1 MTQITQKEKIRMKQK
16 LERIDNST
24 FTALDNFEEL
34 GVPGGFSTSHTI
46 QQTLINGQP
55 VEFLADIRID

>member
-1 MTQITQKEKIRMKQK
+1 MKQK